1 MLPPNSKDHLRKD
14 AMQCRAKNVMMVG
27 DAIKSV
33 TNGSLHNKNAQV
45 FLRSAQILCQNLC
58 GIVLVM
64 IIRIRMKVVVLCMV
78 KLGVARIL
86 VIIRDFVINSSHMLF
101 KKILKSISFCR

>member
-58 GIVLVM
+58 GIVL
-64 IIRIRMKVVVLCMV
+64 CN
-78 KLGVARIL
+78 
-86 VIIRDFVINSSHMLF
+86 DHSYTNESSCIVHG
-101 KKILKSISFCR
+101 KTWCCENPCNNQGFCNQQ